1 RARTG
6 GPARS
11 HGHPPSLYTT
21 PHRAHLLL
29 LLCTPP
35 SNAATNPIPLHHSSL
50 ALGAMDPRAAASVLA
65 LFVAAAMSPAVV
77 VVGDFAADRA
87 ECSDKLVGLATCLTY
102 VQDEASAPTPD
113 CCAGLKTVLQ
123 SSRKCLCVLVKDK
136 DDPNLGLKLNVT
148 KALGLP
154 AVCNAP
160 ANISDC
166 PRLLNLA
173 PNSKEA
179 QVFEQYAKQAAA
191 QGTTPSATGGG
202 SAATAAGAQKS
213 GAAGHHAGRWLGV
226 GTVGD
231 GGARAVVLALLAA
244 AAPLAAPFLIL
255 LLG

>member
-1 RARTG
+1 
-6 GPARS
+6 
-11 HGHPPSLYTT
+11 
-21 PHRAHLLL
+21 
-29 LLCTPP
+29 
-35 SNAATNPIPLHHSSL
+35 
-50 ALGAMDPRAAASVLA
+50 MDPRAAASVLA

-191 QGTTPSATGGG
+191 QGTTPSATGQFHYQ
-202 SAATAAGAQKS
+202 SICFNLFPVHFLCLASCLHDLVVACFDMASKI
-213 GAAGHHAGRWLGV
+213 
-226 GTVGD
+226 TVS
-231 GGARAVVLALLAA
+231 LAS
-244 AAPLAAPFLIL
+244 
-255 LLG
+255 

>member
-1 RARTG
+1 MDLL
-6 GPARS
+6 PRS
-11 HGHPPSLYTT
+11 
-21 PHRAHLLL
+21 A
-29 LLCTPP
+29 
-35 SNAATNPIPLHHSSL
+35 L
-50 ALGAMDPRAAASVLA
+50 ALMLVVLA
-65 LFVAAAMSPAVV
+65 SSAWVPTTT
-77 VVGDFAADRA
+77 GDFAADRA

-102 VQDEASAPTPD
+102 VQDEAAAPTPD

-173 PNSKEA
+173 PNSTEA

-191 QGTTPSATGGG
+191 QAQGHSTTAPGG
-202 SAATAAGAQKS
+202 AASAGAQKS
-213 GAAGHHAGRWLGV
+213 GATAGRWLGV
-226 GTVGD
+226 VGGSGVGGGG
-231 GGARAVVLALLAA
+231 GGARAVVVAHALLAA
-244 AAPLAAPFLIL
+244 AAPLALPFLL
-255 LLG
+255 LIA

>member
-1 RARTG
+1 
-6 GPARS
+6 
-11 HGHPPSLYTT
+11 
-21 PHRAHLLL
+21 
-29 LLCTPP
+29 
-35 SNAATNPIPLHHSSL
+35 
-50 ALGAMDPRAAASVLA
+50 MDPRAASALSLA
-65 LFVAAAMSPAVV
+65 AVAIMIMSSAVV
-77 VVGDFAADRA
+77 GVGGDFAADRA

-102 VQDEASAPTPD
+102 VQDEAAAPTPD

-123 SSRKCLCVLVKDK
+123 TSRKCLCVLVKDK
-136 DDPNLGLKLNVT
+136 DDPNLGLKLNVS

-179 QVFEQYAKQAAA
+179 QVFEDYAKQAAA
-191 QGTTPSATGGG
+191 QKSTPSAVGG
-202 SAATAAGAQKS
+202 SSSAAAAGAQKS
-213 GAAGHHAGRWLGV
+213 GAAGAGPAGRLLGV
-226 GTVGD
+226 GRVGD

-255 LLG
+255 LG